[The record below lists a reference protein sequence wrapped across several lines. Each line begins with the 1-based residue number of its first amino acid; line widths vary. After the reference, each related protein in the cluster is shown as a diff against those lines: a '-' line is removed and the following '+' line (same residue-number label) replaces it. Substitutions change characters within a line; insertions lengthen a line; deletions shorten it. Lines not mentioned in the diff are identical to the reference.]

1 MNSTATDRKI
11 KIIPPKANMNT
22 EKKKKVKK
30 INVAAYCRVSTAQ
43 EDQETSYEAQVA
55 YFTKLI
61 TENPSWQL
69 AGIYADDG
77 ISGTDM
83 KKRDNFNAM
92 MERCLQKDGDIDLI
106 LTKSISRFAR
116 NTVDCLSCIRKLKER
131 NIAIYFEKEHINTL
145 ESTGELLI
153 TILSS
158 QAQEES
164 RNISEN
170 VKWGL
175 KRKYEK
181 GEMLVR
187 RMFGYGKSTDGQL
200 YIIPE
205 EAEVV
210 RLIYGK
216 YLEGES
222 LNSIARILKEKG
234 IKTIRG
240 NTEWNVNSIRTI
252 LINEK
257 YIGDAMAQKTFT
269 IDYLTKTRKENQG
282 ELQKYYVEN
291 AHEAIIPREVFYKV
305 QEELH
310 LRANIYKKSS
320 KKETE
325 SKGKHT
331 GKYALSKITVCKEC
345 GCEYRRQ
352 IWSKYGEKKAV
363 WRCENRLRN
372 GTRYCKDSPTIEES
386 ALYRAVLHAINQV
399 LENKGD
405 FIQTF
410 RKNVVTALIHDTEDS
425 EYAEEKKKLQKTMA
439 ELIQQLAQQN
449 GDETAFEERCQAI
462 TAQIEALEMKQIKA
476 ISRGEKGRKMEDIKN
491 FLDKTNCVLTEYD
504 DKLVRLLIQN
514 INVVNA
520 RKIEVVFKSGITV
533 KASLNQEDEIG
544 EACV

>member
-476 ISRGEKGRKMEDIKN
+476 ISRGEKGRKMEDIEN

-504 DKLVRLLIQN
+504 DKLVRQLIQN

>member
-1 MNSTATDRKI
+1 MSITYERKI
-11 KIIPPKANMNT
+11 QVIPPKINIHTA
-22 EKKKKVKK
+22 KKQEVKR
-30 INVAAYCRVSTAQ
+30 IHVAAYCRVSTAQ

-92 MERCLQKDGDIDLI
+92 MERCLQKNGDIDLI

-187 RMFGYGKSTDGQL
+187 RMFGYGKGTDGQM

-222 LNSIARILKEKG
+222 LNGIARLLKEKG

-240 NTEWNVNSIRTI
+240 NTQWNVNSIRTI

-269 IDYLTKTRKENQG
+269 TDYLTKARKENQG

-310 LRANIYKKSS
+310 QRANIYKKSS
-320 KKETE
+320 KQEKEA
-325 SKGKHT
+325 KGKHS
-331 GKYALSKITVCKEC
+331 GKYALSKITICKEC

-386 ALYRAVLHAINQV
+386 VLHRAVLQAINQV

-410 RKNVVTALIHDTEDS
+410 RKNVVTALTHDIEDS
-425 EYAEEKKKLQKTMA
+425 EYAKEKKKLQKAMA
-439 ELIQQLAQQN
+439 ELIQQQAQQDGN
-449 GDETAFEERCQAI
+449 ETTFEERCQVI
-462 TAQIEALEMKQIKA
+462 TAQIEALEMKQIKES
-476 ISRGEKGRKMEDIKN
+476 SRDRKGRKMEEIGN

-504 DKLVRLLIQN
+504 DKFMRQLIQN

-533 KASLNQEDEIG
+533 EASLNQEDEIG

>member
-1 MNSTATDRKI
+1 MSITYERKVQV
-11 KIIPPKANMNT
+11 IPPKININT
-22 EKKKKVKK
+22 TKKQEVKR
-30 INVAAYCRVSTAQ
+30 IHVAAYCRVSTAQ

-181 GEMLVR
+181 GEVLVR
-187 RMFGYGKSTDGQL
+187 RMFGYQKGIDGQL
-200 YIIPE
+200 HIIPE
-205 EAEVV
+205 EAETV

-310 LRANIYKKSS
+310 QRANIYKKSS

-386 ALYRAVLHAINQV
+386 VLHRAVLQAINQV

-410 RKNVVTALIHDTEDS
+410 RKNVVTALTHGTENS
-425 EYAEEKKKLQKTMA
+425 EYAEEKKKLQKAMA
-439 ELIQQLAQQN
+439 ELIQHQAQQGGN
-449 GDETAFEERCQAI
+449 ETAFEERCQAI
-462 TAQIEALEMKQIKA
+462 TAQIEALEMKQIKET
-476 ISRGEKGRKMEDIKN
+476 SVGKNSRKMEDIN
-491 FLDKTNCVLTEYD
+491 GFLDKTNCVLTEYD
-504 DKLVRLLIQN
+504 DKLVRQLIQN

-520 RKIEVVFKSGITV
+520 TKIEVVFKSGITV
-533 KASLNQEDEIG
+533 G
-544 EACV
+544 EMLPEYYN

>member
-1 MNSTATDRKI
+1 MSITYERKVQV
-11 KIIPPKANMNT
+11 IPPKININT
-22 EKKKKVKK
+22 TKKQEVKR
-30 INVAAYCRVSTAQ
+30 IRVAAYCRVSTAQ

-181 GEMLVR
+181 GEALVR
-187 RMFGYGKSTDGQL
+187 RMFGYQKGTDGQL
-200 YIIPE
+200 HIIPE

-222 LNSIARILKEKG
+222 LNSIARLLKEKG

-269 IDYLTKTRKENQG
+269 TDYLTKARKENQG

-310 LRANIYKKSS
+310 QRANLYKKSS
-320 KKETE
+320 KQETE
-325 SKGKHT
+325 SKGKHS
-331 GKYALSKITVCKEC
+331 GKYALSKIMVCKEC
-345 GCEYRRQ
+345 GSEYRRQ

-386 ALYRAVLHAINQV
+386 VLHRAVLHTINQV

-405 FIQTF
+405 FVQTF
-410 RKNVVTALIHDTEDS
+410 RKNVVTALTHGTEDS
-425 EYAEEKKKLQKTMA
+425 EYAKEKKKLQKAMA
-439 ELIQQLAQQN
+439 ELIQQQAQQN
-449 GDETAFEERCQAI
+449 GDETTFEERCQEI

-476 ISRGEKGRKMEDIKN
+476 AVRGKKGRKMEDIED
-491 FLDKTNCVLTEYD
+491 FLNKTNCVLTEYD
-504 DKLVRLLIQN
+504 DKLVRQLIQN
-514 INVVNA
+514 INVVSA

-533 KASLNQEDEIG
+533 EEMLPEY
-544 EACV
+544 

>member
-61 TENPSWQL
+61 TENPSWNL

-92 MERCLQKDGDIDLI
+92 MERCLQNDREIDLI

-131 NIAIYFEKEHINTL
+131 NIAIYFEKENINTL

-181 GEMLVR
+181 GEVLAHRML
-187 RMFGYGKSTDGQL
+187 GYGKDANGQL

-205 EAEVV
+205 EADVV

-216 YLEGES
+216 YLDGES
-222 LNSIARILKEKG
+222 FNSIARILKEKG

-240 NTEWNVNSIRTI
+240 NTQWNVSSIRTI
-252 LINEK
+252 LVNEK
-257 YIGDAMAQKTFT
+257 YMGDSMTQKTFT
-269 IDYLTKTRKENQG
+269 VDYLTKERKENQG
-282 ELQKYYVEN
+282 ELQRYYVEN
-291 AHEAIIPREVFYKV
+291 SHEAIIPKEVFYKV

-310 LRANIYKKSS
+310 QRANLYKKSS

-325 SKGKHT
+325 SKGKHS
-331 GKYALSKITVCKEC
+331 GKYALSKITICKEC

-386 ALYRAVLHAINQV
+386 VLHRAVLQAINQV

-410 RKNVVTALIHDTEDS
+410 RKNVVTALIHGTEDS

-439 ELIQQLAQQN
+439 ELIQQQAQQN

-462 TAQIEALEMKQIKA
+462 TAQIEALEMKQIKEA
-476 ISRGEKGRKMEDIKN
+476 SRGENGKKMEDIGR
-491 FLDKTNCVLTEYD
+491 FLDETNCVLTEYD
-504 DKLVRLLIQN
+504 DKLVRQLIHN

-520 RKIEVVFKSGITV
+520 RKIEVIFKSGIAV
-533 KASLNQEDEIG
+533 EESLWQEDRIG
-544 EACV
+544 EAYV

>member
-1 MNSTATDRKI
+1 MSITYERKVQV
-11 KIIPPKANMNT
+11 IPPKININT
-22 EKKKKVKK
+22 TKKQEVKR
-30 INVAAYCRVSTAQ
+30 IHVAAYCRVSTAQ

-92 MERCLQKDGDIDLI
+92 MERCLQKNGDIDLI

-187 RMFGYGKSTDGQL
+187 RMFGYGKGTDGQL

-291 AHEAIIPREVFYKV
+291 THEAIIPREVFYKV
-305 QEELH
+305 QEKLH
-310 LRANIYKKSS
+310 QRANIYKKSS
-320 KKETE
+320 KLKTE
-325 SKGKHT
+325 SKGKHS
-331 GKYALSKITVCKEC
+331 GKYALSKITICKEC

-386 ALYRAVLHAINQV
+386 VLHRAVLQAINQV

-405 FIQTF
+405 FVQTF
-410 RKNVVTALIHDTEDS
+410 RKNVVTALIHGTEDS

-439 ELIQQLAQQN
+439 ELIQQQAKQN
-449 GDETAFEERCQAI
+449 GDKTAFEEHCQAI
-462 TAQIEALEMKQIKA
+462 TAQIEALEMKQIKET
-476 ISRGEKGRKMEDIKN
+476 SVGKNSRKMEDIN
-491 FLDKTNCVLTEYD
+491 GFLDKTNCVLTEYD
-504 DKLVRLLIQN
+504 DKLVRQLIQN

-520 RKIEVVFKSGITV
+520 TKIEVVFKSGITV
-533 KASLNQEDEIG
+533 EEMLPEY
-544 EACV
+544 

>member
-1 MNSTATDRKI
+1 MSITYERKVQV
-11 KIIPPKANMNT
+11 IPPKININT
-22 EKKKKVKK
+22 SKKQEVKR
-30 INVAAYCRVSTAQ
+30 IHVAAYCRVSTAQ

-181 GEMLVR
+181 GEALVR
-187 RMFGYGKSTDGQL
+187 RMFGYQKGTDGQL
-200 YIIPE
+200 HIIPE

-269 IDYLTKTRKENQG
+269 TDYLTKARKENQG

-310 LRANIYKKSS
+310 QRANLYKKSS
-320 KKETE
+320 KQETE
-325 SKGKHT
+325 SKGKHS
-331 GKYALSKITVCKEC
+331 GKYALSKIMVCKEC
-345 GCEYRRQ
+345 GSEYRRQ

-386 ALYRAVLHAINQV
+386 VLHRAVLHTINQV

-405 FIQTF
+405 FVQTF
-410 RKNVVTALIHDTEDS
+410 RKNVVTALTYGTEDS
-425 EYAEEKKKLQKTMA
+425 EYAKEKKKLQKAMA
-439 ELIQQLAQQN
+439 ELIQQQAQQD
-449 GDETAFEERCQAI
+449 GDKSAFEEHCQAI

-476 ISRGEKGRKMEDIKN
+476 ASRGENSRKMEDIKG
-491 FLDKTNCVLTEYD
+491 FLDKTNRVLTEYD
-504 DKLVRLLIQN
+504 DKLVRQLIQN

-533 KASLNQEDEIG
+533 EASLNQEDEIG

>member
-1 MNSTATDRKI
+1 MMSIPYERKVQV
-11 KIIPPKANMNT
+11 IPPKINIHT
-22 EKKKKVKK
+22 TKKQEVKRM
-30 INVAAYCRVSTAQ
+30 NVAAYCRVSTTQ
-43 EDQETSYEAQVA
+43 ESQETSYEAQVA
-55 YFTKLI
+55 YFTQLI

-83 KKRDNFNAM
+83 KKRDNFNAL
-92 MERCLQKDGDIDLI
+92 MERCLRKDGDIDMVLI
-106 LTKSISRFAR
+106 KSVSRFAR
-116 NTVDCLSCIRKLKER
+116 NTVDSLSCIRKLKEK
-131 NIAIYFEKEHINTL
+131 NIAIYFDEEHINTL
-145 ESTGELLI
+145 ESSGELLI

-187 RMFGYGKSTDGQL
+187 RMFGYGKGTDGQL
-200 YIIPE
+200 HIIPE
-205 EAEVV
+205 EAEIV

-310 LRANIYKKSS
+310 QRANIYKKSS

-325 SKGKHT
+325 SKGKHS
-331 GKYALSKITVCKEC
+331 GKYALSKITICKEC
-345 GCEYRRQ
+345 GCGYRRQ

-386 ALYRAVLHAINQV
+386 VLHRAVLHAINQV
-399 LENKGD
+399 LENKD
-405 FIQTF
+405 EFVQTL
-410 RKNVVTALIHDTEDS
+410 RKNVVTALTHGTEDS
-425 EYAEEKKKLQKTMA
+425 EYAKEKKKLQKAMA
-439 ELIQQLAQQN
+439 ELIQQQAQKN
-449 GDETAFEERCQAI
+449 GDKTAFEERCQAI
-462 TAQIEALEMKQIKA
+462 TAQIEALEMEQIKA
-476 ISRGEKGRKMEDIKN
+476 ACIGEKSRKMEDIKG
-491 FLDKTNCVLTEYD
+491 FLDKIDCVLTEYD
-504 DKLVRLLIQN
+504 DKLVRQLIQN
-514 INVVNA
+514 IKVVNT

-533 KASLNQEDEIG
+533 EEMLPEY
-544 EACV
+544 

>member
-1 MNSTATDRKI
+1 MSITSGRKV
-11 KIIPPKANMNT
+11 KLIPAKVDINKA
-22 EKKKKVKK
+22 KKQEVKK

-61 TENPSWQL
+61 TENPSWKL

-92 MERCLQKDGDIDLI
+92 MERCLRKDSDIDLI

-116 NTVDCLSCIRKLKER
+116 NTVDCLTCIRKLKEK

-181 GEMLVR
+181 GEIPVR
-187 RMFGYGKSTDGQL
+187 RMFGYGKDADGQL

-210 RLIYGK
+210 RMIYGK

-234 IKTIRG
+234 VKTIRG
-240 NTEWNVNSIRTI
+240 NVEWNVSSIRTI
-252 LINEK
+252 LTNEK
-257 YIGDAMAQKTFT
+257 YIGDSMSQKTF
-269 IDYLTKTRKENQG
+269 IVDYLTKERKRNQG
-282 ELQKYYVEN
+282 ELQRYYVEN
-291 AHEAIIPREVFYKV
+291 SHEAIIPKEVFYKA
-305 QEELH
+305 QEELQQ
-310 LRANIYKKSS
+310 RANIYKKSN
-320 KKETE
+320 KQQTE
-325 SKGKHT
+325 SKSKHS

-345 GCEYRRQ
+345 GCQYRRQ
-352 IWSKYGEKKAV
+352 VWSKYGEKKVV

-372 GTRYCKDSPTIEES
+372 GTRYCKDSPTIEENV
-386 ALYRAVLHAINQV
+386 LHRAVLYAINQV
-399 LENKGD
+399 VENKGD
-405 FIQTF
+405 FVQIF
-410 RKNVVTALIHDTEDS
+410 RKNVVTALTQGTEDS
-425 EYAEEKKKLQKTMA
+425 EYTEEKKKLQKAMA
-439 ELIQQLAQQN
+439 ELIQEQAQQN

-476 ISRGEKGRKMEDIKN
+476 ASRGKNSRKMEAIEG
-491 FLDKTNCVLTEYD
+491 FLKKVEPVLTEYD
-504 DKLVRLLIQN
+504 DKLVRQLIQN
-514 INVVNA
+514 VYVVNA
-520 RKIEVVFKSGITV
+520 RKIEVVFKSGIRV
-533 KASLNQEDEIG
+533 EEMLPED
-544 EACV
+544 

>member
-1 MNSTATDRKI
+1 MSITYERKVQV
-11 KIIPPKANMNT
+11 IPPKINIHT
-22 EKKKKVKK
+22 TKKQEVKR
-30 INVAAYCRVSTAQ
+30 IRVAAYCRVSTAQ

-92 MERCLQKDGDIDLI
+92 MERCLQKNGDIDLI

-187 RMFGYGKSTDGQL
+187 RMFGYGKGTDGQM

-222 LNSIARILKEKG
+222 LNGIARLLKEKG

-269 IDYLTKTRKENQG
+269 TNYLTKARKENQG

-291 AHEAIIPREVFYKV
+291 AHEVIIPREVFYKV

-310 LRANIYKKSS
+310 QRTNLYKKSS
-320 KKETE
+320 KQETE
-325 SKGKHT
+325 SKGKHS
-331 GKYALSKITVCKEC
+331 GKYALSKIMVCKEC
-345 GCEYRRQ
+345 GSEYRRQ

-372 GTRYCKDSPTIEES
+372 GTRYCKESPTIEES
-386 ALYRAVLHAINQV
+386 VLHRAVLQAINQV
-399 LENKGD
+399 LDNKGD
-405 FIQTF
+405 FVQTF
-410 RKNVVTALIHDTEDS
+410 RKNVVTALTHGTEDS
-425 EYAEEKKKLQKTMA
+425 EYAKEKKNLQKAMA
-439 ELIQQLAQQN
+439 ELIQQQAQQN
-449 GDETAFEERCQAI
+449 GDETTFEERCQEI
-462 TAQIEALEMKQIKA
+462 TAQIEALEMNQIKA
-476 ISRGEKGRKMEDIKN
+476 ANRGEKGKKLEDVED

-504 DKLVRLLIQN
+504 DKLVRQLIEN

-533 KASLNQEDEIG
+533 EEMLPEY
-544 EACV
+544 

>member
-1 MNSTATDRKI
+1 MSITYERKVQV
-11 KIIPPKANMNT
+11 IPPKININT
-22 EKKKKVKK
+22 TKKQEVKR
-30 INVAAYCRVSTAQ
+30 IRVAAYCRVSTAQ

-181 GEMLVR
+181 GEALVR
-187 RMFGYGKSTDGQL
+187 RMFGYQKGTDGQL
-200 YIIPE
+200 HIIPE

-222 LNSIARILKEKG
+222 LNGIARLLKEKG

-269 IDYLTKTRKENQG
+269 TDYLTKIRKENQG

-310 LRANIYKKSS
+310 QRANLYKKSS
-320 KKETE
+320 KQETE
-325 SKGKHT
+325 SKGKHS
-331 GKYALSKITVCKEC
+331 GKYALSKIMVCKEC
-345 GCEYRRQ
+345 GSEYRRQ

-386 ALYRAVLHAINQV
+386 VLHRAVLHAINQV

-405 FIQTF
+405 FVQTF
-410 RKNVVTALIHDTEDS
+410 RKNVVTALTHGTEDS
-425 EYAEEKKKLQKTMA
+425 EYAKEKKKMQKTMA
-439 ELIQQLAQQN
+439 ELIQQQAQQN
-449 GDETAFEERCQAI
+449 GDETTFEERCQEI
-462 TAQIEALEMKQIKA
+462 TAQIETLEMKQIKA
-476 ISRGEKGRKMEDIKN
+476 AVRGENNKRMEEIEG
-491 FLDKTNCVLTEYD
+491 FLGKTKCVLTDYD
-504 DKLVRLLIQN
+504 DKLVRQLIQN
-514 INVVNA
+514 INVVSA

-533 KASLNQEDEIG
+533 EEMLPEY
-544 EACV
+544 

>member
-1 MNSTATDRKI
+1 MMSIPYERKVQV
-11 KIIPPKANMNT
+11 IPPKINIHT
-22 EKKKKVKK
+22 TKKQEVKRM
-30 INVAAYCRVSTAQ
+30 NVAAYCRVSTTQ
-43 EDQETSYEAQVA
+43 ESQETSYEAQVA
-55 YFTKLI
+55 YFTQLI

-83 KKRDNFNAM
+83 KKRDNFNAL
-92 MERCLQKDGDIDLI
+92 MERCLRKDGDIDMVLI
-106 LTKSISRFAR
+106 KSVSRFAR
-116 NTVDCLSCIRKLKER
+116 NTVDSLSCIRKLKEK
-131 NIAIYFEKEHINTL
+131 NIAIYFDEEHINTL
-145 ESTGELLI
+145 ESSGELLI

-181 GEMLVR
+181 GEVLVR
-187 RMFGYGKSTDGQL
+187 RMFGYQKGIDGQL
-200 YIIPE
+200 HIIPE

-269 IDYLTKTRKENQG
+269 TDYLTKTRKENQG

-310 LRANIYKKSS
+310 QRANLYKKSS
-320 KKETE
+320 KQETE
-325 SKGKHT
+325 SKGKHS
-331 GKYALSKITVCKEC
+331 GKYALSKITICKEC

-386 ALYRAVLHAINQV
+386 ALHRAVLHAINQV

-405 FIQTF
+405 FLQTF
-410 RKNVVTALIHDTEDS
+410 RKNVVAALTNGTEDS
-425 EYAEEKKKLQKTMA
+425 EYAKEKKKLQKAMA
-439 ELIQQLAQQN
+439 ELIQQQAQQN

-476 ISRGEKGRKMEDIKN
+476 ASRGENGRKMEDIED
-491 FLDKTNCVLTEYD
+491 FMDKTNCVLTEYD
-504 DKLVRLLIQN
+504 DKLVRQLIQN
-514 INVVNA
+514 INVINA

-533 KASLNQEDEIG
+533 EEMLPE
-544 EACV
+544 C

>member
-1 MNSTATDRKI
+1 MNSTTTDRKI

-92 MERCLQKDGDIDLI
+92 MERCLQKDGNIDLI

-187 RMFGYGKSTDGQL
+187 RMFGYQKGIDGQL
-200 YIIPE
+200 HIIPE

-222 LNSIARILKEKG
+222 LNSIAQLLKEKG

-310 LRANIYKKSS
+310 QRANIYKKSS
-320 KKETE
+320 KQETE
-325 SKGKHT
+325 SKAKHS
-331 GKYALSKITVCKEC
+331 GKYALSKITICKEC

-386 ALYRAVLHAINQV
+386 VLHRAVLYAINQV

-405 FIQTF
+405 FLQTF
-410 RKNVVTALIHDTEDS
+410 RKNVVTALTYGTEDS
-425 EYAEEKKKLQKTMA
+425 EYAKEKKKLQKAMA
-439 ELIQQLAQQN
+439 ELIQQQAQQN
-449 GDETAFEERCQAI
+449 GDETAFEERCQVI
-462 TAQIEALEMKQIKA
+462 TAHIEALEMKQIKES
-476 ISRGEKGRKMEDIKN
+476 SRGRKGRKMEEIGN

-504 DKLVRLLIQN
+504 DKLVRQLIQN

-533 KASLNQEDEIG
+533 EELLPEY
-544 EACV
+544 

>member
-1 MNSTATDRKI
+1 MSITYERKI
-11 KIIPPKANMNT
+11 QVIPPKINIHTA
-22 EKKKKVKK
+22 KKQEVKR
-30 INVAAYCRVSTAQ
+30 IHVAAYCRVSTAQ

-92 MERCLQKDGDIDLI
+92 MERCLQKNGDIDLI

-187 RMFGYGKSTDGQL
+187 RMFGYGKGTDGQL

-222 LNSIARILKEKG
+222 LNGIARLLKEKG

-240 NTEWNVNSIRTI
+240 NTQWNVNSIRTI

-269 IDYLTKTRKENQG
+269 TDYLTKARKENQG

-310 LRANIYKKSS
+310 QRANIYKKSS
-320 KKETE
+320 KQEKEA
-325 SKGKHT
+325 KGKHS
-331 GKYALSKITVCKEC
+331 GKYALSKITICKEC

-372 GTRYCKDSPTIEES
+372 GTRCCKDSPTIEES
-386 ALYRAVLHAINQV
+386 VLHRAVLQAINQV

-410 RKNVVTALIHDTEDS
+410 RKNVVTALTHDIEDS
-425 EYAEEKKKLQKTMA
+425 EYAKEKKKLQKAMA
-439 ELIQQLAQQN
+439 ELIQQQAQQDGN
-449 GDETAFEERCQAI
+449 ETTFEERCQVI
-462 TAQIEALEMKQIKA
+462 TAQIEALEMKQIKES
-476 ISRGEKGRKMEDIKN
+476 SRDRKGRKMEEIGN

-504 DKLVRLLIQN
+504 DKFVRQLIQN

-533 KASLNQEDEIG
+533 EASLNQEDEMG

>member
-61 TENPSWQL
+61 TENPSWNL

-187 RMFGYGKSTDGQL
+187 RMFGYGKGTDGQL

-222 LNSIARILKEKG
+222 LNSIARLLKEKG

-240 NTEWNVNSIRTI
+240 NIEWNVNSIRTI

-269 IDYLTKTRKENQG
+269 TDYLTKTRKENQG

-305 QEELH
+305 QEELRQ
-310 LRANIYKKSS
+310 RANIYKKSS

-331 GKYALSKITVCKEC
+331 GKYALSKIMVCKEC

-372 GTRYCKDSPTIEES
+372 GTRYCKDSPTIEENV
-386 ALYRAVLHAINQV
+386 LHRAVLHAINQV

-405 FIQTF
+405 FVQTF
-410 RKNVVTALIHDTEDS
+410 RKNVVTALTHGTEDS
-425 EYAEEKKKLQKTMA
+425 EYAREKKKLQKEMA
-439 ELIQQLAQQN
+439 ELIQQQAKQN
-449 GDETAFEERCQAI
+449 GDKTAFEEHCQAI

-476 ISRGEKGRKMEDIKN
+476 ASRGEKGRKMEDIEN
-491 FLDKTNCVLTEYD
+491 FLDKTNCILTEYN
-504 DKLVRLLIQN
+504 DKLVRQLIEN

-520 RKIEVVFKSGITV
+520 RKVEVVFKSGITV
-533 KASLNQEDEIG
+533 EEMLPEY
-544 EACV
+544 

>member
-1 MNSTATDRKI
+1 MNSTATERKI
-11 KIIPPKANMNT
+11 KIIPPKVNMNT

-61 TENPSWQL
+61 TENPSWNL

-92 MERCLQKDGDIDLI
+92 MERCLQNDREIDLI

-131 NIAIYFEKEHINTL
+131 NIAIYFEKENINTL

-181 GEMLVR
+181 GEVLVR

-216 YLEGES
+216 YLEGDS

-331 GKYALSKITVCKEC
+331 GKYALSQITICKEC
-345 GCEYRRQ
+345 GCQYRRQ
-352 IWSKYGEKKAV
+352 VWSKYSEKKIV

-372 GTRYCKDSPTIEES
+372 GTRYCKDSPTIEENV
-386 ALYRAVLHAINQV
+386 LHRAVLHAINQV

-405 FIQTF
+405 FVQTF
-410 RKNVVTALIHDTEDS
+410 RKNVVTALTHGTEDS
-425 EYAEEKKKLQKTMA
+425 EYAREKKKLQKEMA
-439 ELIQQLAQQN
+439 ELIQQQAKQN
-449 GDETAFEERCQAI
+449 GDKTAFEEHCQAI

-476 ISRGEKGRKMEDIKN
+476 ASRGEKGRKMEDIEN
-491 FLDKTNCVLTEYD
+491 FLDKTNCILTEYN
-504 DKLVRLLIQN
+504 DKLVRQLIEN

-520 RKIEVVFKSGITV
+520 RKVEVVFKSGITV
-533 KASLNQEDEIG
+533 EEMLPEY
-544 EACV
+544 

>member
-1 MNSTATDRKI
+1 MSITYERKVQV
-11 KIIPPKANMNT
+11 IPPKININT
-22 EKKKKVKK
+22 TKKQEVKR
-30 INVAAYCRVSTAQ
+30 IHVAAYCRVSTAQ

-181 GEMLVR
+181 GEVLVR
-187 RMFGYGKSTDGQL
+187 RMFGYQKGIDGQL
-200 YIIPE
+200 HIIPE

-234 IKTIRG
+234 IKTVRG
-240 NTEWNVNSIRTI
+240 NTQWNVNSIRTI

-269 IDYLTKTRKENQG
+269 TDYLTKIRKENQG

-310 LRANIYKKSS
+310 QRANLYKKSS
-320 KKETE
+320 KQETE
-325 SKGKHT
+325 SKGKHS
-331 GKYALSKITVCKEC
+331 GKYALSKIMVCKEC
-345 GCEYRRQ
+345 GSEYRRQ

-386 ALYRAVLHAINQV
+386 VLHRAVLHAINQV

-405 FIQTF
+405 FLQTF
-410 RKNVVTALIHDTEDS
+410 RKNVVTALTYGTEDS
-425 EYAEEKKKLQKTMA
+425 EYAKEKKKLQKAMA
-439 ELIQQLAQQN
+439 ELIQQQAQQN
-449 GDETAFEERCQAI
+449 GDKTAFEERCQTI

-476 ISRGEKGRKMEDIKN
+476 TSRGEKGKKMEDIED
-491 FLDKTNCVLTEYD
+491 FLDKTECVLAEYD
-504 DKLVRLLIQN
+504 DKLVRQLIQN

-520 RKIEVVFKSGITV
+520 TKIEVVFKSGITV
-533 KASLNQEDEIG
+533 EEMLPEY
-544 EACV
+544 

>member
-1 MNSTATDRKI
+1 MSIPYERKVQV
-11 KIIPPKANMNT
+11 IPPKINIHT
-22 EKKKKVKK
+22 TKKQEVKRM
-30 INVAAYCRVSTAQ
+30 NVAAYCRVSTTQ
-43 EDQETSYEAQVA
+43 ESQETSYEAQVA
-55 YFTKLI
+55 YFTQLI

-83 KKRDNFNAM
+83 KKRDNFNAL
-92 MERCLQKDGDIDLI
+92 MERCLRKDGDIDMVLI
-106 LTKSISRFAR
+106 KSVSRFAR
-116 NTVDCLSCIRKLKER
+116 NTVDSLSCIRKLKEK
-131 NIAIYFEKEHINTL
+131 NIAIYFDEEHINTL
-145 ESTGELLI
+145 ESSGELLI

-181 GEMLVR
+181 GEVLVR
-187 RMFGYGKSTDGQL
+187 RMFGYQKGIDGQL
-200 YIIPE
+200 HIIPE

-269 IDYLTKTRKENQG
+269 TDYLTKTRKENQG

-310 LRANIYKKSS
+310 QRANLYKKSS
-320 KKETE
+320 KQETE
-325 SKGKHT
+325 SKGKHS
-331 GKYALSKITVCKEC
+331 GKYALSKITICKEC

-386 ALYRAVLHAINQV
+386 ALHRAVLHAINQV

-405 FIQTF
+405 FLQTF
-410 RKNVVTALIHDTEDS
+410 RKNVVAALTNGTEDS
-425 EYAEEKKKLQKTMA
+425 EYAKEKKKLQKAMA
-439 ELIQQLAQQN
+439 ELIQQQAQQN

-476 ISRGEKGRKMEDIKN
+476 ASRGENGRKMEDIED
-491 FLDKTNCVLTEYD
+491 FMDKTNCVLTEYD
-504 DKLVRLLIQN
+504 DKLVRQLIQN
-514 INVVNA
+514 INVINA

-533 KASLNQEDEIG
+533 EEMLPE
-544 EACV
+544 C

>member
-1 MNSTATDRKI
+1 MSITYERKVQV
-11 KIIPPKANMNT
+11 IPPKININT
-22 EKKKKVKK
+22 TKKQEVKR
-30 INVAAYCRVSTAQ
+30 IHVAAYCRVSTAQ

-77 ISGTDM
+77 ISGTDR

-92 MERCLQKDGDIDLI
+92 MERCLRKDGDIDLI

-187 RMFGYGKSTDGQL
+187 RMFGYGKGTDGQL

-205 EAEVV
+205 EAETVS
-210 RLIYGK
+210 LIYGK

-222 LNSIARILKEKG
+222 LNGIARLLKEKG

-240 NTEWNVNSIRTI
+240 NTQWNVNSIRTI

-269 IDYLTKTRKENQG
+269 TDYLTKARKENQG

-310 LRANIYKKSS
+310 QRANIYKKSS
-320 KKETE
+320 KLKTE
-325 SKGKHT
+325 SKGKHS

-372 GTRYCKDSPTIEES
+372 GTKYCKDSPTIEEGV
-386 ALYRAVLHAINQV
+386 LHRAVLQAINQV

-405 FIQTF
+405 FVQTF
-410 RKNVVTALIHDTEDS
+410 RKNVVTALTHGTEDS
-425 EYAEEKKKLQKTMA
+425 KYAKEKKKLQKAMA
-439 ELIQQLAQQN
+439 ELIQQQARQN
-449 GDETAFEERCQAI
+449 GDESTLEERCQAI

-476 ISRGEKGRKMEDIKN
+476 ASRSEKGKKMEDIED
-491 FLDKTNCVLTEYD
+491 FLNKTNCILTEYD
-504 DKLVRLLIQN
+504 DKLVRQLIQN

-533 KASLNQEDEIG
+533 EEMLPEY
-544 EACV
+544 

>member
-1 MNSTATDRKI
+1 MSITYERKI
-11 KIIPPKANMNT
+11 QVIPPKINIHTA
-22 EKKKKVKK
+22 KKQEVKR
-30 INVAAYCRVSTAQ
+30 IHVAAYCRVSTAQ

-92 MERCLQKDGDIDLI
+92 MERCLQKNGDIDLI

-187 RMFGYGKSTDGQL
+187 RMFGYGKGTDGQL
-200 YIIPE
+200 HIIPE

-222 LNSIARILKEKG
+222 LNGIARLLKEKG

-240 NTEWNVNSIRTI
+240 NTQWNVNSIRTI

-269 IDYLTKTRKENQG
+269 TDYLTKARKENQG

-310 LRANIYKKSS
+310 QRANIYKKSS
-320 KKETE
+320 KQEKEA
-325 SKGKHT
+325 KGKHS
-331 GKYALSKITVCKEC
+331 GKYALSKITICKEC

-386 ALYRAVLHAINQV
+386 VLHRAVLHAINQV
-399 LENKGD
+399 LENKD
-405 FIQTF
+405 EFVQTL
-410 RKNVVTALIHDTEDS
+410 RKNVVTALTHGTEDS
-425 EYAEEKKKLQKTMA
+425 EYAKEKKKLQKAMA
-439 ELIQQLAQQN
+439 ELIQQQAQKN
-449 GDETAFEERCQAI
+449 GDKTAFEERCQAI
-462 TAQIEALEMKQIKA
+462 TAQIEALEMEQIKA
-476 ISRGEKGRKMEDIKN
+476 ACIGEKSRKMEDIKG
-491 FLDKTNCVLTEYD
+491 FLDKIDCVLTEYD
-504 DKLVRLLIQN
+504 DKLVRQLIQN
-514 INVVNA
+514 IKVVNT

-533 KASLNQEDEIG
+533 EEMLPEYY
-544 EACV
+544 

>member
-1 MNSTATDRKI
+1 MSITYERKVQV
-11 KIIPPKANMNT
+11 IPPKININT
-22 EKKKKVKK
+22 TKKQEVKR
-30 INVAAYCRVSTAQ
+30 IHVAAYCRVSTAQ
-43 EDQETSYEAQVA
+43 EDQETSYEAQVT

-187 RMFGYGKSTDGQL
+187 RMFGYGKGTDGQL

-240 NTEWNVNSIRTI
+240 NTQWNVNSIRTI
-252 LINEK
+252 LMNEK

-269 IDYLTKTRKENQG
+269 IDYLTKARKENQG

-291 AHEAIIPREVFYKV
+291 AHEAIIPREIFYKV

-310 LRANIYKKSS
+310 QRANIYKKSS
-320 KKETE
+320 KQETE
-325 SKGKHT
+325 SKGKHS

-352 IWSKYGEKKAV
+352 IWSKYGEKKVV

-372 GTRYCKDSPTIEES
+372 GTRYCKNSPTIEES
-386 ALYRAVLHAINQV
+386 VLHIAVLQAINQV

-405 FIQTF
+405 FVQTF
-410 RKNVVTALIHDTEDS
+410 RKNVVTALTHDTEDS
-425 EYAEEKKKLQKTMA
+425 EYAEEKKNLQKAMA
-439 ELIQQLAQQN
+439 ELIQQQAQQN
-449 GDETAFEERCQAI
+449 GDKTAFEERCQVI

-476 ISRGEKGRKMEDIKN
+476 ASRDEKSRKMEDIEN

-504 DKLVRLLIQN
+504 DKLVRQMIQN

-520 RKIEVVFKSGITV
+520 RKVEVVFKSGITV
-533 KASLNQEDEIG
+533 EEILP
-544 EACV
+544 EY